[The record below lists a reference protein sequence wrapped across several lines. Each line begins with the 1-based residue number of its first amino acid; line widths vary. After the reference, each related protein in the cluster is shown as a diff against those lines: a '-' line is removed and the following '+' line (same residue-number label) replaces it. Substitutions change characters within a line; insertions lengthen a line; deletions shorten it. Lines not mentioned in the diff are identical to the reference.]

1 MSVAK
6 IAADRAENAGG
17 ANGANSAVG
26 SAGADSAA
34 GADSSAGADGATGA
48 ASGGEKVIDY
58 KSTINLPQTEFP
70 MKADL
75 ARREPG
81 QLARWAEMRIY
92 ERIREV
98 SRGRPMFVLHDGP
111 PYANGVIH
119 LGHAVN
125 KILKDI
131 VVKSHTMD
139 GKDAPYIPGWDCHGL
154 PIELAVEKKHGKPGQ
169 KLDAVAFRA
178 ACRAFASAQVDAQRA
193 DFKRLGVFGDWERP
207 YLTMDPRYEAQQ
219 IRALGKIIANGH
231 LYRGA
236 KPVHW
241 CLDCRSALAEA
252 EVEYEDKNS
261 RAIDVAFRVVD
272 LEDFA
277 RRTGIE
283 AAGMEAARLGGG
295 VSVVI
300 WTTTPWT
307 LPANEAV
314 AVNAEL
320 RYVAVLVERAGAPEV
335 LVLAA
340 ALMDASL
347 ERFGVTLLAV
357 LGEFDGRVLEG
368 VQLAH
373 PWLPK
378 QVPMILGEHVT
389 LEAGTGAVHTAPA
402 HGQEDYVVGV
412 RYGLPLVN
420 PVGPDG
426 RFVAGTPLV
435 EGVRVADAE
444 AIVMAQLES
453 TGALLHQRPLR
464 HSYPHCWRH
473 KTPLIFR
480 ATPQW
485 FISMEQRELREQTLR
500 DIPQVQW
507 TPSWG
512 QQRMTSMIETRP
524 DWCVSRQRI
533 WGLPLALFLHKETAT
548 LHPRTQELLLEVA
561 ARVEKGGIDA
571 WFALDPAELLGADAA
586 QYDKLTDVMDVWA
599 DSGLSFEC
607 VAAIRDDFHA
617 PVDLYL
623 EGSDQHRGW
632 FHSGLLMSEA
642 LYARAPYRGVLT
654 HGFTVDDKGRKMS
667 KSLGNGIEPQDIMK
681 TLGADML
688 RLWIAATDYSNEMS
702 LSQEIL
708 KRMSDSYRRMRN
720 TMRFLLGNLHDFE
733 PGDVASGDAL
743 APSGVGALAVSEMV
757 ALDRWALA
765 RTQQLQGEIETAYR
779 DYAFH
784 LIYQKVHNFCV
795 VDLGGF
801 YLDILK
807 DRLYT
812 TPAGSHARRSA
823 QNAMWHIAE
832 SMVRWLAPILSFTA
846 EELWGHLRGERP
858 ESVFLATWHALPSLP
873 VETIDWPALIALRG
887 DVSRELERLR
897 IAGEIGAPLDAELDV
912 WCDAVHYPRL
922 SALGAELR
930 FLMITSEAR
939 VHLGTA
945 PPDAVAA
952 AAFGGA
958 AAETA
963 DARAPVAAGVWIRV
977 KPSEHA
983 KCIRCWHHR
992 PDVGAVAE
1000 HPAICGRCVSNLALP
1015 GETRRFS

>member
-1 MSVAK
+1 MTA
-6 IAADRAENAGG
+6 RG
-17 ANGANSAVG
+17 
-26 SAGADSAA
+26 AGAGAEMAA
-34 GADSSAGADGATGA
+34 NDG
-48 ASGGEKVIDY
+48 ERVVDY
-58 KSTINLPQTEFP
+58 KATLNLPQTDFP

-75 ARREPG
+75 AKREPA
-81 QLARWAEMRIY
+81 QLARWVELDIY
-92 ERIREV
+92 QRIREV
-98 SRGRPMFVLHDGP
+98 SRGRPSFVLHDGP

-131 VVKSHTMD
+131 VVKSRTLD
-139 GKDAPYIPGWDCHGL
+139 GRDAPYIPGWDCHGL

-169 KLDAVAFRA
+169 KLDAAGFRA
-178 ACRAFASAQVDAQRA
+178 ACRAFAAAQVDAQRN
-193 DFKRLGVFGDWERP
+193 DFKRLGVFGDWDHP

-219 IRALGKIIANGH
+219 IRALGKIIRNGH

-252 EVEYEDKNS
+252 EVEYEDKTS
-261 RAIDVAFRVVD
+261 RSIDVAFRVSDVA
-272 LEDFA
+272 DFA
-277 RRTGIE
+277 RRTGINPSQ
-283 AAGMEAARLGGG
+283 LGTA
-295 VSVVI
+295 VSLVI

-314 AVNAEL
+314 AVNDGF
-320 RYVAVLVERAGAPEV
+320 RYVAVAVDRAGAREV

-340 ALMDASL
+340 DLADASL
-347 ERFGVTLLAV
+347 QRFGLTALET
-357 LGEFDGRVLEG
+357 LGEFTGKALEG
-368 VQLAH
+368 LKLEH
-373 PWLPK
+373 PWLAK
-378 QVPMILGEHVT
+378 QVPVILAEHVT

-402 HGQEDYVVGV
+402 HGQEDYVVAT
-412 RYGLPLVN
+412 RYRLPVVN
-420 PVGPDG
+420 PVGADG
-426 RFVAGTPLV
+426 RFLADTPLV
-435 EGVRVADAE
+435 AGLKVWDADGVV
-444 AIVMAQLES
+444 VQQLEQNG
-453 TGALLHQRPLR
+453 TLLHQRPLR

-485 FISMEQRELREQTLR
+485 FISMDQRGLRAHTLR
-500 DIPQVQW
+500 DIQQVRW

-512 QQRMTSMIETRP
+512 EQRMASMIETRP
-524 DWCVSRQRI
+524 DWCISRQRI
-533 WGLPLALFLHKETAT
+533 WGLPLALFVHKDTAA
-548 LHPRTQELLLEVA
+548 LHPRTEELLQQVA
-561 ARVEKGGIDA
+561 ARVETGGIDA
-571 WFALDPAELLGADAA
+571 WFALDATELLGAEAEA
-586 QYDKLTDVMDVWA
+586 YDKLSDVMDVWA

-607 VAAIRDDFHA
+607 VAAIRDDFTA

-632 FHSGLLMSEA
+632 FHSSLLMSEA

-654 HGFTVDDKGRKMS
+654 HGFTVDDQGRKMS
-667 KSLGNGIEPQDIMK
+667 KSLGNGIEPQDIMR

-688 RLWIAATDYSNEMS
+688 RLWIAATDYANEMS

-720 TMRFLLGNLHDFE
+720 TLRFLLGNLHDYQPQQGLPVDE
-733 PGDVASGDAL
+733 L
-743 APSGVGALAVSEMV
+743 V
-757 ALDRWALA
+757 ALDRWAIA
-765 RTQQLQGEIETAYR
+765 RSRELQQEIVGAYR

-812 TPAGSHARRSA
+812 TPAASRARRSA
-823 QNAMWHIAE
+823 QSAMWHIAE

-846 EELWGHLRGERP
+846 EELWRHLSGARAA
-858 ESVFLATWHALPSLP
+858 SVFLSTWHELPAMP
-873 VETIDWPALIALRG
+873 ADAIDWSALIALRA
-887 DVSRELERLR
+887 DVARELERLR

-912 WCDAVHYPRL
+912 WCDAAQYPRL
-922 SALGAELR
+922 SGLGAELR

-939 VHLGTA
+939 VHHSAA
-945 PPDAVAA
+945 PPDAVPAQG
-952 AAFGGA
+952 FEGG
-958 AAETA
+958 
-963 DARAPVAAGVWIRV
+963 GVWIQVR
-977 KPSEHA
+977 PSSEA

-992 PDVGAVAE
+992 ADVGASPQ
-1000 HPAICGRCVSNLALP
+1000 HPALCGRCVGNLTLP
-1015 GETRRFS
+1015 GETRRYS